1 MGILKSMKGLTV
13 EIGNTDAEGRL
24 VMCDVMTYVQRNY
37 KPKKMIDI
45 ATLTGAC
52 MVALGVEQGGLFTM
66 DDDMAADLLK
76 CGKDSFEEFW
86 RLPITDEHRDT
97 MKAGQADLNNMG
109 KSRFGGA
116 SQAAAFLENFVEE
129 GVTWTH

>member
-1 MGILKSMKGLTV
+1 MKGLTV

-97 MKAGQADLNNMG
+97 IKAG
-109 KSRFGGA
+109 
-116 SQAAAFLENFVEE
+116 
-129 GVTWTH
+129 